1 LSGFFRVLTE
11 QKNAEESRLT
21 CYYTG
26 KLDEPLKLDMDKPLV
41 SIIIP
46 TYNYGA
52 LIGQTLQCVLQQS
65 YSNWEVIIIDD
76 GSTDNT
82 RDIIQPFI
90 TDRRFSYYK
99 QENKGLP
106 AARNAGI
113 EIAKG
118 EYIQFLDADD
128 LLSEEKIAIQVE
140 YMEKHQW
147 LHISYT
153 NGLYFKEDNVH
164 ETYAN
169 RRMTQTSW
177 IPKLNG
183 KGIHLIME
191 LVRRNIMPVNA
202 ALMKREVFSLIGL
215 QNDTLKSLED
225 WEFWLRC
232 AIGDLYFGYCD
243 HHSSIALI
251 RLHSESMSIDKMRMM
266 SQELFLREKIDFL
279 IQDSAL
285 LTSHQKDALTAL
297 NKQMKAFSYRKIL
310 LAKGFF
316 NNQLIK
322 EIYTKYG
329 FSMLV
334 TIYTKALNDLRR
346 QKGKF

>member
-1 LSGFFRVLTE
+1 
-11 QKNAEESRLT
+11 
-21 CYYTG
+21 
-26 KLDEPLKLDMDKPLV
+26 MDKPLV

-52 LIGQTLQCVLQQS
+52 LIGETLQCVLQQT

-82 RDIIQPFI
+82 QDVIQPFI
-90 TDRRFSYYK
+90 IDERFIYYK

-113 EIAKG
+113 NIAKG

-128 LLSEEKIAIQVE
+128 LLSKEKIAIQVK
-140 YMEKHQW
+140 YMQEREW

-153 NGLYFKEDNVH
+153 NGLYFKEKNVH

-169 RRMTQTSW
+169 RRMTQSAW

-183 KGIHLIME
+183 KGMNIITE
-191 LVRRNIMPVNA
+191 LVERNIMPVNS
-202 ALMKREVFSLIGL
+202 ALLKREVFSLVGM
-215 QNDTLKSLED
+215 QNDNLKSLED

-232 AIGDLYFGYCD
+232 AFGNLSFGYCD
-243 HHSSIALI
+243 DDNSISLI
-251 RLHSESMSIDKMRMM
+251 RLHFESMSIDKMRMM
-266 SQELFLREKIDFL
+266 SQDLALRDKIDL
-279 IQDSAL
+279 MIRNSSL
-285 LTSHQKDALTAL
+285 LTEHQKNTLTKVNEKKKAL
-297 NKQMKAFSYRKIL
+297 SYREIIL
-310 LAKGFF
+310 SKGFL
-316 NNQLIK
+316 NVQLIK

-329 FSMLV
+329 FSMLI
-334 TIYTKALNDLRR
+334 TIYAKALNDSRR
-346 QKGKF
+346 QRGKF